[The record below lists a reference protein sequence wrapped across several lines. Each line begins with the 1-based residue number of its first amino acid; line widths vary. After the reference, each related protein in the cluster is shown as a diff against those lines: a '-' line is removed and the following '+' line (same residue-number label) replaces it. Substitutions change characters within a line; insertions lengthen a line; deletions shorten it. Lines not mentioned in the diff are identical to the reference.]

1 MKQYKATIDF
11 WRDFD
16 RKTAI
21 TVAISIFNFSP
32 LEIKHK
38 IRIWSDYKYR
48 LQIKFINKEQFLQ
61 FVNEILQHEINL
73 ANIKIK

>member
-21 TVAISIFNFSP
+21 TIAIKIFNISP
-32 LEIKHK
+32 LEIKYRTK
-38 IRIWSDYKYR
+38 SSVYYKYR
-48 LQIKFINKEQFLQ
+48 LQIKFINKEQFLK
-61 FVNEILQHEINL
+61 FINTILQHNVALSE
-73 ANIKIK
+73 IKIK

>member
-21 TVAISIFNFSP
+21 TIAINIFNISP
-32 LEIKHK
+32 LEIKYRTK
-38 IRIWSDYKYR
+38 SSVYYKYR

-61 FVNEILQHEINL
+61 FINTILQHSIALSE
-73 ANIKIK
+73 IKIK